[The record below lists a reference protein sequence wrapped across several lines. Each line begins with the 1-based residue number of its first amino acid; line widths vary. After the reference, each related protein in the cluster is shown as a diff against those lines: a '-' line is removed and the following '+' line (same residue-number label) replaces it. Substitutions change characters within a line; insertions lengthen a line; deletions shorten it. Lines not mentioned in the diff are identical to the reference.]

1 MAGHQ
6 VLVYDGCIPEQYR
19 NMVFQKSTQAA
30 YTRTQADQPET
41 SEHKYHK
48 QVHEVEPLWRS
59 ALGRVVLHLASSGW
73 PTCGGEGF
81 VCNNAYT
88 NALSYGDSMFQHQD
102 ATSLTK
108 HIERDNFVTALI
120 YPNPSWHVDW
130 GGETVFYNG
139 APRPRLGRARRRRLS
154 ARRAQARA
162 SMTGA
167 R

>member
-1 MAGHQ
+1 MVYEKSMA
-6 VLVYDGCIPEQYR
+6 
-19 NMVFQKSTQAA
+19 AA
-30 YTRTQADQPET
+30 YTRTQSDQPET

-48 QVHEVEPLWRS
+48 QVHEVPPLWRS
-59 ALGRVVLHLASSGW
+59 ALGKVIYTLASAAW

-81 VCNNAYT
+81 ACNSAYT

-108 HIERDNFVTALI
+108 YIDRDIFVTALI

-130 GGETVFYNG
+130 GGETVFYDG
-139 APRPRLGRARRRRLS
+139 APRRTAATAPPPPPHRGARP
-154 ARRAQARA
+154 AQARA
-162 SMTGA
+162 STRRA